1 MTASSTLNKGLSNN
15 IAALNI
21 SQVILKIVSRTAKLK
36 LTVKNVKKI
45 TSIGAL
51 RLVNP
56 SLHCKGNSFY
66 NFDIATAA

>member
-36 LTVKNVKKI
+36 LTVKKKKI
-45 TSIGAL
+45 RIGTFFAL
-51 RLVNP
+51 
-56 SLHCKGNSFY
+56 
-66 NFDIATAA
+66 